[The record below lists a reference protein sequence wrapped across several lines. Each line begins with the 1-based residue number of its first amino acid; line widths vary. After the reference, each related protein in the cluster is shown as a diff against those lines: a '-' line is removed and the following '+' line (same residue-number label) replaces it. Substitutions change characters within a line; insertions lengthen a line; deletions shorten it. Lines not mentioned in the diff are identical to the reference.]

1 MTKAGLLLNLPPI
14 KNKAYSS
21 KRSDNA
27 RTHALGK
34 ALESVATGWPVYSIR
49 DAFQPLVKPDALD
62 TAAFGQNRHYAPDRL
77 LGGIFPHRTR
87 YLFHPASDSTPGRY
101 NLVPAGVP
109 DQPVCIFQY

>member
-77 LGGIFPHRTR
+77 LGGIFLIVLGIYFTR
-87 YLFHPASDSTPGRY
+87 HLISRQVDTILYL
-101 NLVPAGVP
+101 LV
-109 DQPVCIFQY
+109 